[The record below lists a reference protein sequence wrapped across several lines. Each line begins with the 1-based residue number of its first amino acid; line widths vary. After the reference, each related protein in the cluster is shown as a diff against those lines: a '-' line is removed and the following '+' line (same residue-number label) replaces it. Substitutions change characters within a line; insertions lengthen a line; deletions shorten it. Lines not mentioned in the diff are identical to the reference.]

1 MNHDCRCFRC
11 HALLARTS
19 TPVRV
24 VAPDVLAHG
33 IEIRCRRCKTAVVLD
48 AAPRAGQTT
57 STPTP
62 STSTPMIG

>member
-24 VAPDVLAHG
+24 VAPDVITHG

-48 AAPRAGQTT
+48 AAPLTRPPTSAST
-57 STPTP
+57 STPT
-62 STSTPMIG
+62 TLLG